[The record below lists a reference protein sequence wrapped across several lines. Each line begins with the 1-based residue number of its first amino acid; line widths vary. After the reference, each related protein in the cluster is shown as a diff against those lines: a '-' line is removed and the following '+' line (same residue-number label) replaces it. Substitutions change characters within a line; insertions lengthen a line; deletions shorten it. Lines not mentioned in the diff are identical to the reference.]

1 VKLKIAPA
9 AARDLDEAADW
20 YRRTALDPRVAVRF
34 LLSIHAAFESLV
46 ASPHTFPEV
55 RPGVR
60 RCRVLAFPAYSVFFR
75 VAGEEVIVVAVF
87 HGKRQPE
94 VLKKR
99 R

>member
-1 VKLKIAPA
+1 M
-9 AARDLDEAADW
+9 
-20 YRRTALDPRVAVRF
+20 PRAGLPR
-34 LLSIHAAFESLV
+34 LLRL
-46 ASPHTFPEV
+46 
-55 RPGVR
+55 
-60 RCRVLAFPAYSVFFR
+60 LR